1 MEVIKIY
8 DLSQIAMRA
17 FNAPLKSNE
26 LKIYIGVTKNG
37 KMGTHSISFSSDAEF
52 VLQNKR
58 WMSIAENTLTG
69 DLFLLFS
76 DKKDASS
83 VYVKDTGNRSP
94 RPSILVNKIVR
105 FIATK
110 LNLPIDK
117 AVNEVFM
124 FTENLSKREDVL
136 TYKIINK

>member
-26 LKIYIGVTKNG
+26 LKIYISVNKDGTK
-37 KMGTHSISFSSDAEF
+37 GTHSISFSRDAEF

-69 DLFLLFS
+69 VLFLLFS
-76 DKKDASS
+76 DKKDASN
-83 VYVKDTGNRSP
+83 VYVKDVGNRSP

-110 LNLPIDK
+110 LNLPVDK
-117 AVNEVFM
+117 TVNEVFT
-124 FTENLSKREDVL
+124 FTENLSKRDEFL